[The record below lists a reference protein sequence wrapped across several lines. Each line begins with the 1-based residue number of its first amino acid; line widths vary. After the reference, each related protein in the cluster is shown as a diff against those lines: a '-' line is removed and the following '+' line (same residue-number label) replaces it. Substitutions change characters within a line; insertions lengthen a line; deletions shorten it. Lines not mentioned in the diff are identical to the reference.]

1 VNNNNTVPTGK
12 SLNKESEMTPLKL
25 KILKFERAS
34 WRFINYSILFG
45 SILRLYWNEYYA
57 FNMDLYFEGWPSIIS
72 PNLNTIYAM
81 EVGHYFYACMV
92 IHLEPKTKD
101 KFIMFSHHVSTLLL
115 LIGSHCNSFCRVGVV
130 VLLITDVS
138 DPILECAKACQYLGL
153 QWAADFGFNLFAA
166 LFIIC
171 RNILYPYFILI
182 PTFGETCMN
191 LPGTGP
197 LRILLVFLQFLFFY
211 WSRVIINIAWNVILG
226 RGASDIR
233 DEE

>member
-1 VNNNNTVPTGK
+1 VNNNNTVPTEK
-12 SLNKESEMTPLKL
+12 SLNKESETLKL
-25 KILKFERAS
+25 KMKKFERAS
-34 WRFINYSILFG
+34 WRFINYSILFA

-57 FNMDLYFEGWPSIIS
+57 FNPELYFEDWPSIIS
-72 PNLNTIYAM
+72 YNLNTIYAM
-81 EVGHYFYACMV
+81 EVGSYFYACMV

-101 KFIMFSHHVSTLLL
+101 KVIMFAHHVSTLLL

-138 DPILECAKACQYLGL
+138 DPILEGAKSCQYLGL
-153 QWAADFGFNLFAA
+153 QKVADIGFNLFAL
-166 LFIIC
+166 LFIVC
-171 RNILYPYFILI
+171 RNILYPYYVLI
-182 PTFGETCMN
+182 PCFHEPCWS

-211 WSRVIINIAWNVILG
+211 WSRVIFNIAWNMI
-226 RGASDIR
+226 RGGGAEDIR